1 MDLLITVLGNAVVH
15 QGFRDKLLK
24 GDPVKEAEKWGF
36 RLTKGD
42 QELLR
47 QIFIEDAQHAG
58 HKAEL
63 QRTLECLETSIYRQ
77 LPCGKPCNMSVL
89 EPQILVA

>member
-47 QIFIEDAQHAG
+47 QIFIEDPQHAG
-58 HKAEL
+58 HQAEL
-63 QRTLECLETSIYRQ
+63 QRTLLDLETCVYRQ
-77 LPCGKPCNMSVL
+77 LPCGRPCNMSVL
-89 EPQILVA
+89 EPQTKVA

>member
-15 QGFRDKLLK
+15 EGFRNKLLE

-47 QIFIEDAQHAG
+47 QIFMEDNQHAG

-63 QRTLECLETSIYRQ
+63 RRTLVGLETSVYRQ
-77 LPCGKPCNMSVL
+77 LLCGKPCNMSVL
-89 EPQILVA
+89 EPQTKVA